1 MCGVAHTNFP
11 PVIINMLPPLPC
23 VPSIDSALIPL
34 QKGSVLW
41 SRRVELSG
49 EASALRGGG
58 DSAGVL
64 SLEQD
69 WQLNTGGTEGLGG
82 ILILELTLEP
92 RSLLHKLHGVGLQF
106 SLREMGRRVKLV
118 FPDYWKNVI

>member
-1 MCGVAHTNFP
+1 
-11 PVIINMLPPLPC
+11 MLPPLPSA
-23 VPSIDSALIPL
+23 PSIDLALTPL
-34 QKGSVLW
+34 QKRCILW

-49 EASALRGGG
+49 EASALGG

-69 WQLNTGGTEGLGG
+69 WQLNTGSAEREPRG

-106 SLREMGRRVKLV
+106 SLREMGRTVKLV
-118 FPDYWKNVI
+118 FPDYWKNII